1 VCTGISK
8 KVEWVAQRET
18 EAFINRA
25 LTVAGEKKML
35 MKLDDQL
42 EKFMGNRELAHIKI
56 NGVSEKQVM
65 LIKAVAVLFRMR
77 TIQSDSR

>member
-1 VCTGISK
+1 
-8 KVEWVAQRET
+8 
-18 EAFINRA
+18 
-25 LTVAGEKKML
+25 